1 MRLMNKI
8 GSVDNTLKIIEE
20 NDFNIKKKFGQNFII
35 DQNVLNNIVI
45 ASKITENT
53 CVIEIGPGLGSLTE
67 LMLKKAKKVLAFEI
81 DKDLIPILNNNLG
94 SYDNFTLINEDI
106 LNVDIDKYIDEYFPD
121 EVDIALV
128 ANLPYYITTPIILKL
143 LSETKR
149 IKTYTMM
156 MQDEVADRI
165 CALKNIKDYN
175 ALSICIQ
182 YRASAKKVLNISR
195 SIFVPKPNVDS
206 AVIRLELYDTPPF
219 KAKNEEFFF
228 KFIRDAFCQRR
239 KTLVNNLKQTGYNK
253 DNVVLV
259 LNELNIPLEIRSEA
273 LSVSDFVRI
282 SDMLSAKSIK

>member
-1 MRLMNKI
+1 
-8 GSVDNTLKIIEE
+8 
-20 NDFNIKKKFGQNFII
+20 
-35 DQNVLNNIVI
+35 
-45 ASKITENT
+45 
-53 CVIEIGPGLGSLTE
+53 
-67 LMLKKAKKVLAFEI
+67 
-81 DKDLIPILNNNLG
+81 
-94 SYDNFTLINEDI
+94 
-106 LNVDIDKYIDEYFPD
+106 
-121 EVDIALV
+121 
-128 ANLPYYITTPIILKL
+128 
-143 LSETKR
+143 
-149 IKTYTMM
+149 MM

>member
-1 MRLMNKI
+1 MNKI
-8 GSVDNTLKIIEE
+8 GSVDNTLKIIQD
-20 NDFNIKKKFGQNFII
+20 NNFNIKKKFGQNFII
-35 DQNVLNNIVI
+35 DQNVLTSIVNV
-45 ASKITENT
+45 AKITPNT

-67 LMLKKAKKVLAFEI
+67 LMLKSAKKVLAFEI

-106 LNVDIDKYIDEYFPD
+106 LDVKIDEYLDKYFNG
-121 EVDIALV
+121 EEEIALV

-156 MQDEVADRI
+156 MQSEVADRI

-182 YRASAKKVLNISR
+182 YRASAKRVLDISR
-195 SIFVPKPNVDS
+195 NIFVPKPNVDS
-206 AVIRLELYDTPPF
+206 AVIRLELFDTPPY
-219 KAKNEEFFF
+219 KAKDEKFFF
-228 KFIRDAFCQRR
+228 KIIRDAFCQRR
-239 KTLVNNLKQTGYNK
+239 KTLVNNLKQTNYSK
-253 DNVVLV
+253 EDVVEV
-259 LNELNIPLEIRSEA
+259 LNELGIPLEIRSEA
-273 LSVSDFVRI
+273 LAVEDFVHI